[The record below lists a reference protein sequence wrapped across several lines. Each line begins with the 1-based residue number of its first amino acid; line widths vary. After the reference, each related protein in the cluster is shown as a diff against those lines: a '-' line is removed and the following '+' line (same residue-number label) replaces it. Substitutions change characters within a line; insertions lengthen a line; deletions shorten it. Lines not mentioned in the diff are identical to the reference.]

1 VAHKKHL
8 RTKNWIAKWDSA
20 SFHTVCGKSPS
31 NAKKLV
37 FAEGLL
43 EVDCKNCLRTFDE
56 LTDLIINGAI
66 TKRDLTEF
74 WDKIAVEQIMKG

>member
-1 VAHKKHL
+1 MAHKKHL
-8 RTKNWIAKWDSA
+8 KNKHEPSKWDPA

-31 NAKKLV
+31 DAKKLV

-56 LTDLIINGAI
+56 LTNLIINGAI
-66 TKRDLTEF
+66 TKRALTEF